1 MTLSKFHTR
10 EELETIANYGV
21 DAVSFWQWEATD
33 EWAECFAY
41 RKANQ
46 SAPAFMQG
54 VNVGPQI
61 ASNCCSLDML
71 FD

>member
-1 MTLSKFHTR
+1 MRTMTLSKFHTR

-41 RKANQ
+41 QLECERR
-46 SAPAFMQG
+46 
-54 VNVGPQI
+54 I
-61 ASNCCSLDML
+61 T
-71 FD
+71 